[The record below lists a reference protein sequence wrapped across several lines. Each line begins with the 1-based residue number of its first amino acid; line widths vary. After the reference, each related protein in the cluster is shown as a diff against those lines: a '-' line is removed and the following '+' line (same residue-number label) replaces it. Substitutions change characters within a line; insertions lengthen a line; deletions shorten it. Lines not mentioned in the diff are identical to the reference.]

1 MTILFCS
8 AFRLELFFFFVEL
21 RIDTKKKPVFTP
33 TSKSP
38 SPRKNLYIMRVIY
51 D

>member
-8 AFRLELFFFFVEL
+8 AFRLELFFFCGIKNRYE
-21 RIDTKKKPVFTP
+21 KKPVFTP